1 MPRMAADAAFPPY
14 FFVGPR
20 RTILRCFGV
29 LPIIPFPKQ
38 VRPCFRDAAQPFGA
52 IRTIGTV
59 MSSPAPVGNRG
70 FPFMPLLTL
79 PPNIPSASRRHI
91 LRRQVSIF
99 LRVPLGGNGR
109 TAGLQTI
116 LFTWPPAGALPGSFS
131 HMPGDWHRKGNLIYV
146 SFDWKSLLDTP
157 ADTLGSATKLFE
169 ASR

>member
-1 MPRMAADAAFPPY
+1 MSQGGICVKRGISELSCFEKRNAAPLFCTGGTTASTKPAVGGRLPHMAADAAFPPC
-14 FFVGPR
+14 FFVGSR

-70 FPFMPLLTL
+70 FPFMPLLAL

-91 LRRQVSIF
+91 PRCQPLIS

-109 TAGLQTI
+109 VTGLQTI
-116 LFTWPPAGALPGSFS
+116 FLAWAMA
-131 HMPGDWHRKGNLIYV
+131 
-146 SFDWKSLLDTP
+146 
-157 ADTLGSATKLFE
+157 
-169 ASR
+169 